1 MNTKI
6 EEMYIGMADGE
17 RSAEKKRL
25 TWHIFDLKKAIER
38 DEELLAKL
46 KGIDLEI
53 ASHEKELSVLK
64 KLRKLAEKEYV
75 LIV

>member
-6 EEMYIGMADGE
+6 EEMYLGMTDGE

-25 TWHIFDLKKAIER
+25 TWHIFDLKKSIER

-46 KGIDLEI
+46 KGIDFAI
-53 ASHEKELSVLK
+53 TSHEKELSVLK
-64 KLRKLAEKEYV
+64 KLRKLAEKEHA